1 MRQRAKSALGRLKGA
16 LAGVEIAGVTTN
28 AAFLWRLLGEAAV
41 LKNAVDT
48 GYIERERAGLSG
60 KAAGVAAHVLA
71 AACAA
76 MLGAEA
82 ASARRDAADPHSP
95 WAQTT
100 GWTLSAERKRRF
112 QFRDKEGAVH
122 EAVLIQTR
130 GGTALAIDGTRQ
142 GFSFAAVEER
152 RFNVTFGGVS
162 RTTAA
167 LVAGDTVTVFDGPE
181 AIKLT
186 LIEPYAADAI
196 GVEPELGTV
205 APMPGTVLALLAKP
219 GETLEAGTP
228 MLILEAMKM
237 EHTLRLPA
245 RGRVVRYLCAVGDF
259 VAEGAALAEFE
270 AGGEA

>member
-1 MRQRAKSALGRLKGA
+1 M
-16 LAGVEIAGVTTN
+16 
-28 AAFLWRLLGEAAV
+28 
-41 LKNAVDT
+41 
-48 GYIERERAGLSG
+48 
-60 KAAGVAAHVLA
+60 
-71 AACAA
+71 
-76 MLGAEA
+76 
-82 ASARRDAADPHSP
+82 
-95 WAQTT
+95 
-100 GWTLSAERKRRF
+100 
-112 QFRDKEGAVH
+112 
-122 EAVLIQTR
+122 
-130 GGTALAIDGTRQ
+130 
-142 GFSFAAVEER
+142 
-152 RFNVTFGGVS
+152 
-162 RTTAA
+162 AA
-167 LVAGDTVTVFDGPE
+167 LFADDAVTVFDGPE

-219 GETLEAGTP
+219 GETFEAGTP

>member
-1 MRQRAKSALGRLKGA
+1 M
-16 LAGVEIAGVTTN
+16 
-28 AAFLWRLLGEAAV
+28 
-41 LKNAVDT
+41 
-48 GYIERERAGLSG
+48 
-60 KAAGVAAHVLA
+60 
-71 AACAA
+71 
-76 MLGAEA
+76 
-82 ASARRDAADPHSP
+82 
-95 WAQTT
+95 
-100 GWTLSAERKRRF
+100 
-112 QFRDKEGAVH
+112 H

-130 GGTALAIDGTRQ
+130 GGMALDIEGTRQ
-142 GFSFAAVEER
+142 RFGFAPLEER
-152 RFNVTFGGVS
+152 RFNVTFGDVS
-162 RTTAA
+162 RPTAA
-167 LVAGDTVTVFDGPE
+167 LFADNAVTVFDGPE

-259 VAEGAALAEFE
+259 MAEGALLAEFE